1 MKEDKW
7 SQASRHLMIRE
18 TFKNKDI
25 FNNLQKMS
33 QSIADFLIESATL
46 KSENQFQIKENLNN
60 LFLNLKG
67 IKKMIK
73 EGIENQFA
81 SYLALAQKKGPSANF
96 IFIKQIFYLRLLDKV

>member
-46 KSENQFQIKENLNN
+46 NKLKSEN
-60 LFLNLKG
+60 
-67 IKKMIK
+67 
-73 EGIENQFA
+73 
-81 SYLALAQKKGPSANF
+81 
-96 IFIKQIFYLRLLDKV
+96 